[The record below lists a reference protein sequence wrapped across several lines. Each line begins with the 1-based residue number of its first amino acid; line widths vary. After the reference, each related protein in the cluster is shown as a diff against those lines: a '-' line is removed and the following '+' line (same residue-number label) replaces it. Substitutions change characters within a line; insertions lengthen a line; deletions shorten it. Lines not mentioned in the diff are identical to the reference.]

1 MKLSSLNPFS
11 SRSSHASS
19 TEKSSQESKA
29 KSHDFM
35 GGALS
40 GLRPRT
46 SAKVHP
52 EPMQAQ
58 EHQRRASLPMSRR
71 TPSHGHQQFVPQQAA
86 RDARPAH
93 APMFGTPARLTRS
106 EQLNRLDRAPGD
118 FASTKLPAQPQR
130 PPIHTP
136 VQSEQHTSVLGMLRD
151 IDEMLKGPSKERHQL
166 MMKLDF
172 DSDDLTDEQFSELES
187 RLDKVNERRDELIAA
202 RKEALSLINF
212 LTKPASFPQVQSLM
226 QLSDV
231 HGLQHSGSQR
241 DMIQGNMTQLRQHRH
256 LLGQHEELLAAQAQI
271 RKTLQSSGFSGLAAA
286 ELKQMQQLADLDVNK
301 KFAQL
306 SELDDVV
313 SRTNQQLQRM
323 GAGGLF
329 QGIATT
335 QAERNSA
342 DEEERRRAQEASDN
356 GYR

>member
-1 MKLSSLNPFS
+1 
-11 SRSSHASS
+11 
-19 TEKSSQESKA
+19 
-29 KSHDFM
+29 
-35 GGALS
+35 
-40 GLRPRT
+40 
-46 SAKVHP
+46 
-52 EPMQAQ
+52 
-58 EHQRRASLPMSRR
+58 
-71 TPSHGHQQFVPQQAA
+71 
-86 RDARPAH
+86 
-93 APMFGTPARLTRS
+93 MFGTPAMLTRS
-106 EQLNRLDRAPGD
+106 EQLNRLDRAQAD

-172 DSDDLTDEQFSELES
+172 DSDDLTDEQISELES
-187 RLDKVNERRDELIAA
+187 RLDQVNERRDELIAA

-271 RKTLQSSGFSGLAAA
+271 RKTLQSGGFSGLAAA

-329 QGIATT
+329 QGVATT